1 MRFATVRNLGLR
13 IRDSSPHFLSYPN
26 TKMKTPITTLL
37 ISAAAVVTS
46 MAADVTI
53 EMTGNDQMQYDKKAI
68 TVTEGDKVTIKL
80 KHIGKLPKAAMGHNV
95 VILKPGSAMPAFA
108 MKCAPAA
115 ANDYIPQDAESK
127 ALIVAHTKMIGG
139 GEETEVTFTAPAA
152 GEYPYLCTFPGHFG
166 VMNGKMTVEGK

>member
-1 MRFATVRNLGLR
+1 
-13 IRDSSPHFLSYPN
+13 
-26 TKMKTPITTLL
+26 MKTLITTLL
-37 ISAAAVVTS
+37 VSLSTAVTA

-68 TVTEGDKVTIKL
+68 TVTEGDNVTIKL
-80 KHIGKLPKAAMGHNV
+80 KHVGKLPKAAMGHNV
-95 VILKPGSAMPAFA
+95 VILKPGTAMPAFA

-139 GEETEVTFTAPAA
+139 GEETSMTFTAPAA

-166 VMNGKMTVEGK
+166 VMNGKLTVKAK

>member
-1 MRFATVRNLGLR
+1 
-13 IRDSSPHFLSYPN
+13 
-26 TKMKTPITTLL
+26 MKTLITTLL
-37 ISAAAVVTS
+37 VSLSTAVTA

-68 TVTEGDKVTIKL
+68 TVTEGDNVTIKL
-80 KHIGKLPKAAMGHNV
+80 KHVGKLPKAAMGHNV
-95 VILKPGSAMPAFA
+95 VILKPGTAMPAFA

-139 GEETEVTFTAPAA
+139 GEETSVTFTAPAA

-166 VMNGKMTVEGK
+166 VMNGKLTVKAK